1 MKKLHNLISYADS
14 ASKIIIDPRDDVL
27 SKFLEL
33 SKEILHEDRTN
44 MQNQSMLLATTV
56 KTEKLEEL
64 QTVQPSPDSS
74 SQEVDHTRSEE
85 SLKSLIESS
94 GSVFAYDSLLGNV
107 TWKAIKLGT
116 QFNLETSLGN
126 LALNICL
133 AWKLLRVDLSSH
145 VSKLTIADFNRY
157 AVFRE
162 ISVQFENL
170 HKRVSCLPNQEII
183 WEKFKVDLEK

>member
-133 AWKLLRVDLSSH
+133 AWKLLRADL
-145 VSKLTIADFNRY
+145 
-157 AVFRE
+157 
-162 ISVQFENL
+162 
-170 HKRVSCLPNQEII
+170 
-183 WEKFKVDLEK
+183 

>member
-94 GSVFAYDSLLGNV
+94 GSVFTFLL
-107 TWKAIKLGT
+107 
-116 QFNLETSLGN
+116 E
-126 LALNICL
+126 
-133 AWKLLRVDLSSH
+133 
-145 VSKLTIADFNRY
+145 
-157 AVFRE
+157 
-162 ISVQFENL
+162 
-170 HKRVSCLPNQEII
+170 
-183 WEKFKVDLEK
+183 